1 MSGAPFLKV
10 ICIWP
15 LLQQTELK
23 NFAEIFVSYKKFIKE
38 GELTDICMQVGAV
51 FVKGFLL

>member
-1 MSGAPFLKV
+1 MSSAPFLKS
-10 ICIWP
+10 ICIPP

-38 GELTDICMQVGAV
+38 GEFTDICMQVGAV

>member
-1 MSGAPFLKV
+1 MSSVPFLKV
-10 ICIWP
+10 ICIPP
-15 LLQQTELK
+15 LLQQIELK

-38 GELTDICMQVGAV
+38 GELADICMQVGAV